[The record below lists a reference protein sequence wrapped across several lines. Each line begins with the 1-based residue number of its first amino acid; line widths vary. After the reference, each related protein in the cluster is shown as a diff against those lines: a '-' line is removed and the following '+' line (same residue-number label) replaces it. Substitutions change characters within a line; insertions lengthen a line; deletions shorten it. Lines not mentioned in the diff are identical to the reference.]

1 MKSPNEFLSFLF
13 QKRTETAVDEK
24 KPLSGMGI
32 RDIIAPPAVEVDF
45 DMLTINNY
53 YIRSMFVAGYP
64 RYAYP
69 NWLQPL
75 ISFDHTL
82 DIAMYIYPSDSAEIL
97 HNLRRKI
104 SEMEATIQSDMKRG
118 KVVEPS
124 VQVALEDA
132 LSLQQQL
139 AKGAE
144 RFFQFGLYVTI
155 PAFSVADLEK
165 ATKQVEAMLGSLM
178 IISKVCVLQQEEGF
192 KTTLPMGQDR
202 VMITRNMD
210 TTSLATTFPFTT
222 SELTAN
228 EGILYGINQGNDS
241 LIIFDRFTLENANMV
256 VFGKSGAGK
265 SYTIKLEV
273 IRSLMFDTEVI
284 IIDPE
289 NEYESVTRALGGEY
303 ILFQF
308 GAETKLN
315 PFDLALLND
324 DASESLLNQK
334 ILSLHGFF
342 RVIMGTLTPS
352 EDALLD
358 RALVMTYKQKGITPD
373 PRTHSKEPPLMEDL
387 YKTLIGMEEVLAKGL
402 ADRIE
407 KFVKGS
413 LVGVF
418 DEQTNVQIRNPLTV
432 FSIRDLEEALR
443 PIAMY
448 LILDFIWT
456 KVRRD
461 IRKRLLIVDEAWYM
475 MKYPDS
481 AQFMYSIAKRARKF
495 YLGVTTITQ
504 DVEDFLSMDIGHA
517 VLQNSSLQILL
528 KQSTASVDLVAKTF
542 YLSEGERMLLLSASV
557 GEGLFFAG
565 PAHAAMRVIASP
577 EEHKLAT
584 TKPQEV
590 QKMKAEQKKLKF
602 DEDER
607 IKNIALLSQN
617 QQKTSQ
623 QSTVLVQNSNPTSSN
638 QSPSN
643 TLPNVTPTKASS
655 IVSSGPIFTVETV
668 Q

>member
-1 MKSPNEFLSFLF
+1 MSRGASTQTAPASTHELS
-13 QKRTETAVDEK
+13 V
-24 KPLSGMGI
+24 
-32 RDIIAPPAVEVDF
+32 RDLIAPPAIELDF
-45 DMLTINNY
+45 DFLTIGNHFY
-53 YIRSMFVAGYP
+53 RTLFVAGYP

-82 DIAMYIYPSDSAEIL
+82 DIAMYVYPSDSAEIL

-104 SEMEATIQSDMKRG
+104 SEMEATIQSDLKRG
-118 KVVEPS
+118 RVVEPS

-132 LSLQQQL
+132 LALQQQL

-144 RFFQFGLYVTI
+144 RFFQFGLYITI
-155 PAFSVADLEK
+155 PAESIDDLEK
-165 ATKQVEAMLGSLM
+165 TTKQVEAMLGSLM
-178 IISKVCVLQQEEGF
+178 IMTKKSTLQIEEGF
-192 KTTLPMGQDR
+192 KTTLPMGQDKL
-202 VMITRNMD
+202 VITRNMD

-241 LIIFDRFTLENANMV
+241 LVIFDRYSLENANMV

-273 IRSLMFDTEVI
+273 IRSLMFGTEVI

-289 NEYESVTRALGGEY
+289 NEYESLTHALGGEY
-303 ILFQF
+303 IRFQF
-308 GAETKLN
+308 GSTTKLN
-315 PFDLALLND
+315 PFDLALLTGED
-324 DASESLLNQK
+324 GESMLNQK

-342 RVIMGTLTPS
+342 RVVMGTLTPS

-358 RALVMTYKQKGITPD
+358 RALVLTYKQKGITPD
-373 PRTHSKEPPLMEDL
+373 PTTQNKEPPLMEDL
-387 YKTLIGMEEVLAKGL
+387 YKALVGMEEPLARGL

-418 DEQTNVQIRNPLTV
+418 DEQTNVEIRNPLTV
-432 FSIRDLEEALR
+432 FSIRDLEESLR

-448 LILDFIWT
+448 LILDYIWT
-456 KVRRD
+456 KVRRSMK
-461 IRKRLLIVDEAWYM
+461 RRLLIVDEAWYM

-481 AQFMYSIAKRARKF
+481 AQFLYSIAKRARKF

-504 DVEDFLSMDIGHA
+504 DVEDFLGVETGHA

-528 KQSTASVDLVAKTF
+528 KQSTAAVDRVSEMF
-542 YLSEGERMLLLSASV
+542 YLSEGERMFLLSCSV

-565 PAHAAMRVIASP
+565 PAHAAIRVVASP
-577 EEHKLAT
+577 EEHRLAT
-584 TKPQEV
+584 TKPQDLERL
-590 QKMKAEQKKLKF
+590 KNEQK
-602 DEDER
+602 
-607 IKNIALLSQN
+607 ALTDATTTQVA
-617 QQKTSQ
+617 TS
-623 QSTVLVQNSNPTSSN
+623 TTAAEKDRPPAF
-638 QSPSN
+638 PSG
-643 TLPNVTPTKASS
+643 
-655 IVSSGPIFTVETV
+655 GPLFTVETV
-668 Q
+668 PNTPDDPSSQVPPQYQPPLPHQKNDQPVSSDLSHPS